1 MVEFKLCDSEEKK
14 AFEFEEKHKTC
25 RKLTTIGGGVEYK
38 FIPNAIGTA
47 IFVKCP
53 FCGEEENITDYDL
66 W

>member
-1 MVEFKLCDSEEKK
+1 MVEFKLYDSEEKK
-14 AFEFEEKHKTC
+14 ALEFEEKHKNCHKT
-25 RKLTTIGGGVEYK
+25 TTIGGGFEYK

-47 IFVKCP
+47 IFVKCQ